1 MQQVDEGVCQRDLL
15 VGKGLEHVSAHGDG
29 VMVEQDDQDVDAGSS
44 EGGSRVFDGECNDG
58 KEAVVDQVCKQVAAG
73 LGLEV
78 LCNAHALVE
87 ELDGVFALAGFGGRG
102 LWGEEGEEFAEEGGV
117 GLQVLDDVDLVE
129 EDEGVEDGE
138 GWVVEDAGEDYVF
151 EVLQAPG
158 VAYLAQDDGILDGD
172 YFLVAGA
179 VVEVLAVVCLVSGE
193 VRVVLEGADD
203 GGDDGIGDDLLDDGV
218 VVEQDEGLHDV
229 AEAVEVC
236 EPLEV
241 FGDGDQGQ
249 QLDDVLF
256 LDDEAGDGVSTWLG
270 SAGAYD
276 EVLDLCEVCEVWR
289 REHDGAGEAVHGVV
303 GQRVVYA
310 R

>member
-1 MQQVDEGVCQRDLL
+1 MVDE
-15 VGKGLEHVSAHGDG
+15 
-29 VMVEQDDQDVDAGSS
+29 
-44 EGGSRVFDGECNDG
+44 
-58 KEAVVDQVCKQVAAG
+58 VCKQVPAG

-87 ELDGVFALAGFGGRG
+87 ELDGVFTFASFGGRG
-102 LWGEEGEEFAEEGGV
+102 LGSEEGEEFAEEGGV

-138 GWVVEDAGEDYVF
+138 SRVVEDAGEDYVF

-158 VAYLAQDDGILDGD
+158 VAYLAQDDGIFDGD

-179 VVEVLAVVCLVSGE
+179 VVEVLAVVCLVGGE
-193 VRVVLEGADD
+193 VWVVLEGADD
-203 GGDDGIGDDLLDDGV
+203 SGDDGIGDDLFDDGV
-218 VVEQDEGLHDV
+218 VIEQDEGLHDV

-241 FGDGDQGQ
+241 FGDGDQGK
-249 QLDDVLF
+249 QLEDVLL

-270 SAGAYD
+270 STGAYD
-276 EVLDLCEVCEVWR
+276 EVFDLCEVCEVWR
-289 REHDGAGEAVHGVV
+289 REHDGAGEAVHGVF
-303 GQRVVYA
+303 GQRVVFHSFSISPYTQGG
-310 R
+310 